1 MRSVPIFGAVAIVL
15 GLAAAAADQSTSTTP
30 STSTSANP
38 STSPTPP
45 SSVRVFL
52 DFPYARKGFYAASV
66 ASACKDQTI
75 YALQCT
81 SFPNIPD
88 ASDFC
93 GPDAPVGHLTAPERR
108 KQTPLANTP
117 FHPRLSP

>member
-15 GLAAAAADQSTSTTP
+15 GLTAAAANQ

-108 KQTPLANTP
+108 KQTPPANTP